1 LGTFHPKTLFTLGV
15 NKLNINLIIKN
26 RNIMLQFKKASERVS
41 TLKTIGTVAEF
52 VGAGGYH
59 ELASLRNFKGT
70 INKAGVKELKKVS
83 IKLVNKAGDYEY
95 VNCST
100 PVGNWLRESTSPDEL
115 QERLNDVATLPILEL
130 PQLERDEN
138 SANFGQPIM
147 VTDEETGEEK
157 PLVLYSIS
165 FTGATDMSSTRTS
178 ITDDMLK
185 KEVAKRAINFEDLIA
200 V

>member
-41 TLKTIGTVAEF
+41 TLKTIGTVAEL
-52 VGAGGYH
+52 VGAGGYQ
-59 ELASLRNFKGT
+59 ELASEKNFKGT
-70 INKAGVKELKKVS
+70 VNKAGVRELKKVS
-83 IKLVNKAGDYEY
+83 IKLVKKTGDYEY

-100 PVGNWLRESTSPDEL
+100 PVGNWLRESATPDEL
-115 QERLNDVATLPILEL
+115 QERLNSLATLPILEL
-130 PQLERDEN
+130 PQLDRDEN
-138 SANFGQPIM
+138 SPNFGQPIM
-147 VTDEETGEEK
+147 VANKETGEEE

-185 KEVAKRAINFEDLIA
+185 KEVAKRAISFEDLIA

>member
-41 TLKTIGTVAEF
+41 TLKTIGTVASF
-52 VGAGGYH
+52 VGAGGKF
-59 ELASLRNFKGT
+59 ELASTNNFKGT
-70 INKAGVKELKKVS
+70 INKEGVRILKKVS
-83 IKLVNKAGDYEY
+83 IKLLDKNGDYEY

-100 PVGNWLRESTSPDEL
+100 PVGNWLRESSSETELKSRLDE
-115 QERLNDVATLPILEL
+115 VSSFPILEL
-130 PQLERDEN
+130 PQLERDDN
-138 SANFGQPIM
+138 SPNFGQPIM
-147 VTDEETGEEK
+147 VVNKETGEEE
-157 PLVLYSIS
+157 PLILYSIS
-165 FTGATDMSSTRTS
+165 FTGATDMSATSVS
-178 ITDDMLK
+178 ITDEMLK